1 MSESGIS
8 ALTQVAAF
16 CAARLKME
24 CLGIG
29 GSPDAYC
36 VAQLA
41 GKSLLYRIALLQER
55 ILLPVQLL
63 DCAAE
68 PELLLDIDDSA
79 SGWKVVFVVARS
91 LEEEDV
97 KSLEG
102 RSSLETVLTLG

>member
-1 MSESGIS
+1 MR
-8 ALTQVAAF
+8 TVWH
-16 CAARLKME
+16 
-24 CLGIG
+24 
-29 GSPDAYC
+29 
-36 VAQLA
+36 
-41 GKSLLYRIALLQER
+41 SLLER
-55 ILLPVQLL
+55 VYFTGLPCCKKESFCRCSLL

-79 SGWKVVFVVARS
+79 SGWKVVLVVVRS